1 MLAKTTAKKKSRY
14 DIISV
19 TNEKEGDLCGTKNRK
34 NSFTKISEVAEVLG
48 VRYNTVWRLIQNGT
62 IPGVKVGKTWYVPAS
77 FFDDLQKQA
86 KKEVV

>member
-1 MLAKTTAKKKSRY
+1 MEPK
-14 DIISV
+14 I
-19 TNEKEGDLCGTKNRK
+19 EKQ
-34 NSFTKISEVAEVLG
+34 FYKISEVAEVLG

>member
-1 MLAKTTAKKKSRY
+1 VICVEPK
-14 DIISV
+14 I
-19 TNEKEGDLCGTKNRK
+19 EKQ
-34 NSFTKISEVAEVLG
+34 FYKISEVAEVLG